1 MDTYCWIHSTFT
13 IPDRVNAAVGS
24 VVPHPGVAT
33 PDQDNPE
40 DKHYHKYYQWVCF
53 TLFFQATLFYAPR
66 FLWKLWEAERLK
78 MLVQDMNV
86 PMVDDDQKADRKKI
100 LVDYFMEDRHGHDFY
115 ALKFFFCEFLN
126 LLNVV
131 GQLFFMN
138 FFLGGEFTTYGADVL
153 AMTELEQEERTD
165 PMSKVFPKVTK
176 CTFHKFGPSG
186 TVQGFDGLCVLPL
199 NIINEKIYVF
209 LWFWFV
215 ILAVITALQVTYRL
229 VTCFMP
235 AMRTNLLRA
244 RAKLSKSPL
253 QVTAICRRFGL
264 GDWFVLYQLGKN
276 IDPLIYR
283 EFINDLYR
291 QLRDRDE
298 ERNHEKIY

>member
-1 MDTYCWIHSTFT
+1 
-13 IPDRVNAAVGS
+13 
-24 VVPHPGVAT
+24 
-33 PDQDNPE
+33 
-40 DKHYHKYYQWVCF
+40 
-53 TLFFQATLFYAPR
+53 
-66 FLWKLWEAERLK
+66 
-78 MLVQDMNV
+78 
-86 PMVDDDQKADRKKI
+86 MVDEDQKEDRKKV
-100 LVDYFMEDRHGHDFY
+100 LVEYFVEDRGVHDMY

-126 LLNVV
+126 LINVI
-131 GQLFFMN
+131 GQLFFMD
-138 FFLGGEFTTYGADVL
+138 FFLGGEFSTYGAEVL
-153 AMTELEQEERTD
+153 SMTNLDQEDRTD
-165 PMSKVFPKVTK
+165 PMSRVFPKVTK

-215 ILAVITALQVTYRL
+215 ILAVITALQVNFIQKGFPQISLFILQVTYRL

-235 AMRTNLLRA
+235 ALRTNLLRA

-283 EFINDLYR
+283 EFINDLYQ